1 MPTIERVLCPSP
13 PSLSH
18 ASARRVIRFLRTL
31 KEPSNAQK
39 SAAPRSTMKVV
50 VLLALL
56 GIAAAVYQVEI
67 SRVESGRE
75 RMIREGT
82 YAQYMK
88 NKQRFRALYSQL
100 AKVGQVVNDYQD
112 NIYVGN
118 ITIGSPGQTF
128 AVVLDTG
135 SANLWVPD
143 TTCGQGGGSNCPPY
157 CNELTICRIICDPS
171 CCNQFPKKA
180 ALASACANKH
190 KFDSSKSTTYQ
201 KNGQQWSIQYGTG
214 SAEGFLGED
223 TVCFGDLNTKQ
234 LCVPKTTFGQAKSIA
249 QFFAG
254 TPIDGILGLGFQSL
268 AVDNVV
274 PPLINANNQ
283 GLLDKPIFTVWM
295 EEKGNVLNKRGG
307 LYTYGG
313 FDDAHCSAKDLKY
326 QPLSSAT
333 YWQFRMDA
341 ASAGSYSSSQ
351 GWDVISDTGTSFIAG
366 PSDVI
371 DGIARAIG
379 ATNDG
384 FGGYSI
390 SCTGGADIVFT
401 IGGNKFA
408 IKAHNYVV
416 SNGNNQCQ
424 LGMSGQDSGGFGPS
438 WILGDPWIR
447 QFCNVYDIGQKRIG
461 FATANP

>member
-1 MPTIERVLCPSP
+1 
-13 PSLSH
+13 
-18 ASARRVIRFLRTL
+18 
-31 KEPSNAQK
+31 
-39 SAAPRSTMKVV
+39 MKIV

-56 GIAAAVYQVEI
+56 GITSAVYQIEF

-75 RMIREGT
+75 RMIREGN
-82 YAQYMK
+82 YAQYLK
-88 NKQRFRALYSQL
+88 NKQRFRVLSSQL
-100 AKVGQVVNDYQD
+100 AKVGQIVNDYQD

-118 ITIGSPGQTF
+118 ITIGSSGQTF

-143 TTCGQGGGSNCPPY
+143 TTCGNRRAVEASEVGCPDYCSNPTFCQ
-157 CNELTICRIICDPS
+157 IICDPS
-171 CCNQFPKKA
+171 CCSSPKKA
-180 ALASACANKH
+180 ALTSTCASKH

-201 KNGQQWSIQYGTG
+201 KNGQQWSISYGTG
-214 SAEGFLGED
+214 SADGFLGVD
-223 TVCFGDLNTKQ
+223 TVCFGDHNTNQ
-234 LCVPKTTFGQAKSIA
+234 LCVPKTTFGQATSIA
-249 QFFAG
+249 PFFAG
-254 TPIDGILGLGFQSL
+254 TPLDGILGLGFQSL
-268 AVDNVV
+268 AVDYVV
-274 PPLINANNQ
+274 PPLINAINQ
-283 GLLDKPIFTVWM
+283 GLLDEPIFTVWM
-295 EEKGNVLNKRGG
+295 EEKGDVANTRGG

-313 FDDAHCSAKDLKY
+313 FDDAHCSSKDLKY
-326 QPLSSAT
+326 VPLTSAT

-341 ASAGSYSSSQ
+341 TSAGSYSSSQ
-351 GWDVISDTGTSFIAG
+351 GWDVISDTGTSFIIG

-371 DGIARAIG
+371 DEIANAIG
-379 ATNDG
+379 ATFDG

-390 SCTGGADIVFT
+390 SCTGGADVVFT